1 MNDNERKVGCFVK
14 KYLMI
19 LPVLF
24 MVFLAAGCGREQE
37 KEAQTPAQYEM
48 SALSVAFGE
57 LIPGEAVLSEE
68 TVYHLEER
76 DGCRCIVR
84 YPFAALAGNAQEAGE
99 TLVIFTDGEIPET
112 FQRTEEGSFY
122 CTIRGMMADE
132 ETVVSRF
139 LRKYDVDGKLLWEK
153 EIAGLEE
160 GFLKQLFF
168 EGDRLY
174 ALGQSTVSVLDAD
187 GKLLSRAELNCDLAD
202 GAGFADGKVV
212 VLCSTNGKQ
221 ELIILDENLQETE
234 RRALDAAQY
243 LPSGEQGLYLKEGEN
258 VVRWR
263 EETAESLIGLY
274 GQQLDAYSLY
284 AIHSLQNGYVLLTEL
299 ADTELVFLTT
309 EKLIWEQTAPSE
321 QSGTDGQG
329 QKAEAAQE
337 EMLPDEEKE
346 QLLFSML
353 NYQMYSEG
361 ITLFNKSDRTYHLN
375 VKKYTDFSQYD
386 IQLGA
391 SMTAKDAPDLIEL
404 TGGAVNTTY
413 HSYIRNGYL
422 EELTPFLEADGDFN
436 RADFVEA
443 VLEQQTVD
451 GGLYTIPTGF
461 TLQCLAVSSSLLEG
475 KTGWSVGEFLDFLEK
490 YPDACALAGIGA
502 AENKTEVLRLVLQG
516 GLTEFVDFLTKTAA
530 LDSAEFQAVLERI
543 AALRISDN
551 ISLSEEERAAA
562 GEAVVWVTTLSK
574 PRDLQQLEWKNGE
587 TVTLIGYP
595 GTDGGNILQTS
606 KRLAIN
612 RNSEQ
617 KEGAWQ
623 FIKYLLMQEPA
634 VGKMTEFS
642 VRKDL
647 LEEYLYA
654 EATPVYQTDDEGNY
668 VLDKDGKK
676 VEIYSTFDGI
686 PYYAITE
693 EQIQKVRTAIDNTFM
708 VDEMTQT
715 ILADIIE
722 EAAPYFR
729 GEKAAEDVVEIM
741 QSRVQLYLDEQD

>member
-1 MNDNERKVGCFVK
+1 MGCFVK

-19 LPVLF
+19 LPVFL

-37 KEAQTPAQYEM
+37 QEAQTPAQYEM
-48 SALSVAFGE
+48 SALYVDFGE
-57 LIPGEAVLSEE
+57 PVPGEAVLSEE
-68 TVYHLEER
+68 AVYHLEER
-76 DGCRCIVR
+76 DGYRCIVR

-99 TLVIFTDGEIPET
+99 TLIVFTDGEIPET
-112 FQRTEEGSFY
+112 FQRTEEGSLF
-122 CTIRGMMADE
+122 CTIRGMTTEDDA
-132 ETVVSRF
+132 VVSRF

-160 GFLKQLFF
+160 GLLKQLFL

-187 GKLLSRAELNCDLAD
+187 GKLLNRAELNCDLAD
-202 GAGFADGKVV
+202 GAGFTDGKVM

-221 ELIILDENLQETE
+221 ELVLLDETLRETE
-234 RRALDAAQY
+234 RKTLDAAQY
-243 LPSGEQGLYLKEGEN
+243 LPSCEQALFLKQGEN
-258 VVRWR
+258 VVRWG
-263 EETAESLIGLY
+263 EETAEPLIGLSV
-274 GQQLDAYSLY
+274 QQLDAYSLY
-284 AIHSLQNGYVLLTEL
+284 GIHSLQNGYVLLTEL

-309 EKLIWEQTAPSE
+309 EKLTWEQTG
-321 QSGTDGQG
+321 QSGADGQE
-329 QKAEAAQE
+329 QETEAAQE
-337 EMLPDEEKE
+337 EILPDEEKE

-353 NYQMYSEG
+353 NYQMYSG
-361 ITLFNKSDRTYHLN
+361 DVTLFNKTDRMYHLN
-375 VKKYTDFSQYD
+375 VKKYTDFSQYA

-422 EELTPFLEADGDFN
+422 EELTPFLEADGDLD
-436 RADFVEA
+436 RALLVEA
-443 VLEQQTVD
+443 VLDQQTVD

-475 KTGWSVGEFLDFLEK
+475 KTGWSIGEFLDFLEK

-502 AENKTEVLRLVLQG
+502 AENKTEVLRLALQG
-516 GLTEFVDFLTKTAA
+516 GLTEFIDLATKTAS

-562 GEAVVWVTTLSK
+562 GETVVWVATLAK

-587 TVTLIGYP
+587 AVTLIGYP

-612 RNSEQ
+612 RNSGQ

-623 FIKYLLMQEPA
+623 FMKYLLMQEPD
-634 VGKMTEFS
+634 VGKMAEFS

-654 EATPVYQTDDEGNY
+654 EATPVYQTDDEGSY

-676 VEIYSTFDGI
+676 VEVYATFDGI

-693 EQIQKVRTAIDNTFM
+693 EQIQKLRTAIDNTFM

-729 GEKAAEDVVEIM
+729 GEKALEDVVRII
-741 QSRVQLYLDEQD
+741 QSRVQLYLDEQK

>member
-1 MNDNERKVGCFVK
+1 M
-14 KYLMI
+14 
-19 LPVLF
+19 
-24 MVFLAAGCGREQE
+24 
-37 KEAQTPAQYEM
+37 
-48 SALSVAFGE
+48 
-57 LIPGEAVLSEE
+57 
-68 TVYHLEER
+68 
-76 DGCRCIVR
+76 
-84 YPFAALAGNAQEAGE
+84 
-99 TLVIFTDGEIPET
+99 
-112 FQRTEEGSFY
+112 
-122 CTIRGMMADE
+122 
-132 ETVVSRF
+132 
-139 LRKYDVDGKLLWEK
+139 
-153 EIAGLEE
+153 
-160 GFLKQLFF
+160 
-168 EGDRLY
+168 
-174 ALGQSTVSVLDAD
+174 
-187 GKLLSRAELNCDLAD
+187 
-202 GAGFADGKVV
+202 
-212 VLCSTNGKQ
+212 
-221 ELIILDENLQETE
+221 
-234 RRALDAAQY
+234 
-243 LPSGEQGLYLKEGEN
+243 
-258 VVRWR
+258 
-263 EETAESLIGLY
+263 
-274 GQQLDAYSLY
+274 
-284 AIHSLQNGYVLLTEL
+284 
-299 ADTELVFLTT
+299 
-309 EKLIWEQTAPSE
+309 
-321 QSGTDGQG
+321 
-329 QKAEAAQE
+329 
-337 EMLPDEEKE
+337 
-346 QLLFSML
+346 
-353 NYQMYSEG
+353 
-361 ITLFNKSDRTYHLN
+361 
-375 VKKYTDFSQYD
+375 
-386 IQLGA
+386 
-391 SMTAKDAPDLIEL
+391 
-404 TGGAVNTTY
+404 
-413 HSYIRNGYL
+413 
-422 EELTPFLEADGDFN
+422 
-436 RADFVEA
+436 EA

-475 KTGWSVGEFLDFLEK
+475 KKSWSVGEFLDFLEK

-623 FIKYLLMQEPA
+623 FIKYLLMQEPD